1 MDVSLFQNF
10 LIEYI
15 ECGLYKKFG
24 RAIVVE
30 KIKEDIKKLDN
41 QNFQSVLKERKE
53 LENVMPKTPKKM
65 PCGASELEENH
76 YPILLCEFCEH
87 KFNEA
92 NIPGFC

>member
-30 KIKEDIKKLDN
+30 KIKEDIKK
-41 QNFQSVLKERKE
+41 
-53 LENVMPKTPKKM
+53 
-65 PCGASELEENH
+65 
-76 YPILLCEFCEH
+76 
-87 KFNEA
+87 
-92 NIPGFC
+92 